1 MVSVYHV
8 SRAAGFLAL
17 GCAVLLSFL
26 PTTVEAAVAVD
37 NVTSSTFNTGNST
50 FSFNHAVG
58 SGATRLLIVG
68 VTDDNNRG
76 VPSVT
81 YNAVAMTAIGS
92 KSNGNL
98 LVSMFRMVNP
108 PSGTFAVKV
117 TWGGGNNVGEVGAIS
132 FTGVDQTTPLGT
144 FVTASASTTT
154 PTVNVTSAAGEL
166 VVDTV
171 GATGGTLT
179 VDASQAQRWNLTQ
192 TVRGGGSTEAGAATV
207 TMSWSLGTSNAW
219 ATIAVPVK
227 PAKITIAKPGT
238 NPGNAAIAPGGLVTD
253 LDAFTLQ
260 TSSGT
265 DTVTGVTVTLAAGTS
280 AGINLVQITDNS
292 NVVMG
297 TATDPGSDT
306 VSITLST
313 NITATT
319 SATTYKVR
327 ITPKTHA
334 NMPAP
339 PGATYAVT
347 GIVTNLVSSNL
358 LAGTDSSTA
367 TVTIDNLSPAN
378 VTSASAT
385 PGTGQV
391 TVSWTNPGGDF
402 SNVVILRNTA
412 TITDVPTEGSAPAV
426 DSLVGSSK
434 VRHILSTS
442 PLVDTGLTGGTYYYK
457 IFAKDSSGNYSA
469 TGVQVSATV
478 SVLAP
483 TAGEVSSSQTGG
495 TSTTTWAHTTSGTN
509 NVLVVGVSWAN
520 IITRTVTSVTY
531 AGQTMTSAGSAV
543 NAGNT
548 GAEIFYLVA
557 PAVGSNTV
565 IVTLSGAAN
574 SLVGG
579 AVTLTGVNQTT
590 PLGIFASATGTSV
603 TPSVTVTINT
613 GETVIDTVSLT
624 SSGAIT
630 VGVGGQTQQWQAGT
644 SGRGAGS
651 TKPGAPSPTMSW
663 ASGNF

>member
-58 SGATRLLIVG
+58 SGANRLLIVG

-98 LVSMFRMVNP
+98 LVSMFRTVNP

-179 VDASQAQRWNLTQ
+179 VEASQTQRWNLTQ

-207 TMSWSLGTSNAW
+207 TMSWSLGTSNSW

-385 PGTGQV
+385 PGTGQI
-391 TVSWTNPGGDF
+391 TVSWTNPTDSDFVTGG
-402 SNVVILRNTA
+402 NVIVLRNTVSNS
-412 TITDVPTEGSAPAV
+412 DVPTEGSTPAV
-426 DSLVGSSK
+426 DSTVGTSV
-434 VRHILSTS
+434 VRYSGTGTS
-442 PLVDTGLTGGTYYYK
+442 FIDTGLAGGTYYYR
-457 IFAKDSSGNYSA
+457 IFPRDANLNYA

-478 SVLAP
+478 NPSVTL
-483 TAGEVSSSQTGG
+483 GEVSSIENDA
-495 TSTTTWAHTTSGTN
+495 TSSKTWLHTTSGTN
-509 NVLVVGVSWAN
+509 RALLVGVSWSN
-520 IITRTVTSVTY
+520 GVTPTSVTY
-531 AGQTMTSAGSAV
+531 AGTTMTSIGSVFNGTSARV
-543 NAGNT
+543 QLFYLLESALPASGTPNT
-548 GAEIFYLVA
+548 G
-557 PAVGSNTV
+557 S
-565 IVTLSGAAN
+565 VTLSSSAGQIVA
-574 SLVGG
+574 G
-579 AVTLTGVNQTT
+579 AVTLRGGNQTT
-590 PLGIFASATGTSV
+590 PVGTFASATGSSI
-603 TPSVTVTINT
+603 TPSVAATSNA
-613 GETVIDTVSLT
+613 GETVIDTLFT
-624 SSGAIT
+624 ADDH
-630 VGVGGQTQQWQAGT
+630 
-644 SGRGAGS
+644 
-651 TKPGAPSPTMSW
+651 
-663 ASGNF
+663 

>member
-58 SGATRLLIVG
+58 SGANRLLIVG

-76 VPSVT
+76 VPSAT

-327 ITPKTHA
+327 I
-334 NMPAP
+334 
-339 PGATYAVT
+339 
-347 GIVTNLVSSNL
+347 S
-358 LAGTDSSTA
+358 
-367 TVTIDNLSPAN
+367 
-378 VTSASAT
+378 
-385 PGTGQV
+385 
-391 TVSWTNPGGDF
+391 
-402 SNVVILRNTA
+402 R
-412 TITDVPTEGSAPAV
+412 
-426 DSLVGSSK
+426 
-434 VRHILSTS
+434 
-442 PLVDTGLTGGTYYYK
+442 
-457 IFAKDSSGNYSA
+457 
-469 TGVQVSATV
+469 
-478 SVLAP
+478 
-483 TAGEVSSSQTGG
+483 
-495 TSTTTWAHTTSGTN
+495 
-509 NVLVVGVSWAN
+509 
-520 IITRTVTSVTY
+520 
-531 AGQTMTSAGSAV
+531 
-543 NAGNT
+543 
-548 GAEIFYLVA
+548 
-557 PAVGSNTV
+557 
-565 IVTLSGAAN
+565 
-574 SLVGG
+574 
-579 AVTLTGVNQTT
+579 
-590 PLGIFASATGTSV
+590 
-603 TPSVTVTINT
+603 
-613 GETVIDTVSLT
+613 
-624 SSGAIT
+624 
-630 VGVGGQTQQWQAGT
+630 
-644 SGRGAGS
+644 
-651 TKPGAPSPTMSW
+651 
-663 ASGNF
+663 